1 MHKPRLMFALL
12 ILLIAATA
20 CTESRTATPPPEDLL
35 ENAVAATLTARAEGE
50 SGANAKQAPAETQS
64 EQLQPEDDQPAEHP
78 SPEAVAPNP
87 HCIVYTD
94 AGNVWL
100 LEAANPPQQLTSSG
114 NASQVMISSD
124 CQKVAFI
131 RRIGPDQLPEIR
143 SVNTDGSG
151 ETILLTSAQIDALYP
166 LDPVFSRNDTAGIA
180 FIPGGHVLIF
190 NTRAVPSEGPGLAK
204 YDDLVRLDSDTGD
217 LTIVFQPGTGGDFT
231 LSPDG
236 TKLVLLTPD
245 SINLANVDGSSL
257 QSNLITYAPVIT
269 YSEFQ
274 YYAQPVWT
282 LNSDAFGVAI
292 PSSDPLD
299 AAPFGTIWRVQTAT
313 ATASNVGTIQG
324 DFYFPQF
331 SGAPLLSPNLQRVAF
346 LRKTG
351 TQNVH
356 DLYLANADGSGEVVY
371 ATGSIQWQGWSP
383 DSTHFVYSLGTP
395 MNLQLGLD
403 GGAPTPIG
411 SCDDLRWMNNNAF
424 LCLSGGMSTWTLVRG
439 QINGNLTTLVS
450 PAGDFIS
457 YDFTP

>member
-1 MHKPRLMFALL
+1 MHRPRLMFALT
-12 ILLIAATA
+12 ILLIVATA
-20 CTESRTATPPPEDLL
+20 CTVAKTPTPPPGDLL
-35 ENAVAATLTARAEGE
+35 ENAVAATLTARAEQE
-50 SGANAKQAPAETQS
+50 SGVENKQAPAETQS
-64 EQLQPEDDQPAEHP
+64 GQLPSGDTQPTEHP
-78 SPEAVAPNP
+78 SPEAAVSNR

-114 NASQVMISSD
+114 DAGQVMISSD

-131 RRIGPDQLPEIR
+131 RRIGPEQLPEIR
-143 SVNTDGSG
+143 SVNSDGSG
-151 ETILLTSAQIDALYP
+151 EKALLTSAQIDALYP

-180 FIPGGHVLIF
+180 FIPGSHVLMF

-217 LTIVFQPGTGGDFT
+217 LTIVFPPGTGGDFT

-245 SINLANVDGSSL
+245 SIGLADVDGSNL
-257 QSNLITYAPVIT
+257 QANLITYAPVIT

-282 LNSDAFGVAI
+282 PNSDAFGVAI

-299 AAPFGTIWRVQTAT
+299 AAPSGTIWRVQTAT
-313 ATASNVGTIQG
+313 AAASNVGTIRG

-331 SGAPLLSPNLQRVAF
+331 SSAPLLSPNLQRVAF
-346 LRKTG
+346 IRKTS
-351 TQNVH
+351 TQNVY
-356 DLYLANADGSGEVVY
+356 DLYLANADGSGQLVY
-371 ATGSIQWQGWSP
+371 ATGGIQWQGWSP

-395 MNLQLGLD
+395 LNLQLGLD
-403 GGAPTPIG
+403 GGAATSIG
-411 SCDDLRWMNNNAF
+411 SCNDLRWRNNNAF
-424 LCLSGGMSTWTLVRG
+424 FCLSGGMGAWTLMRG
-439 QINGNLTTLVS
+439 QIGGSLTALVS